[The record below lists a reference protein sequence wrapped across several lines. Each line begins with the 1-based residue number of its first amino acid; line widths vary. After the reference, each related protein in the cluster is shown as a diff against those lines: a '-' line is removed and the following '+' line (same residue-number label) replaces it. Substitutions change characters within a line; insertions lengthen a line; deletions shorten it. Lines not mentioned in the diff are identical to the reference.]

1 MSVEFQSDQRS
12 TIKGLLAETPFF
24 ANGAELHFRE
34 YIDLSTPEP
43 RHMYAYHY
51 QDADA
56 QLIFRYDNAAHRLA
70 LRARE
75 HKHTLDSIVVMLP
88 PTLERSIFPLRLQ
101 FENALQMV
109 AGKVP
114 PIGYALPAFFAM
126 SAATSGA
133 QSSWRK

>member
-1 MSVEFQSDQRS
+1 MTVELILQGASR
-12 TIKGLLAETPFF
+12 ETAQTVFN
-24 ANGAELHFRE
+24 AL
-34 YIDLSTPEP
+34 D
-43 RHMYAYHY
+43 AY
-51 QDADA
+51 
-56 QLIFRYDNAAHRLA
+56 
-70 LRARE
+70 
-75 HKHTLDSIVVMLP
+75 KVMLP